1 MHRLFDR
8 GNYLAIAS
16 HPRLAPP
23 ALRLGVW
30 RFLGR
35 LAAQAPNKDK
45 DKASDILFQALQ
57 VANSMAPK
65 R

>member
-23 ALRLGVW
+23 TLRLGVW

-35 LAAQAPNKDK
+35 LAAQAPQ
-45 DKASDILFQALQ
+45 SE
-57 VANSMAPK
+57 